1 MRRAGAI
8 TPRPL
13 RPVRGAESN
22 TTASVCAVIVM
33 AQAWALCLL
42 AALPV
47 PARFC
52 DRVACLAT
60 AAALLTT
67 AARTQIAA
75 DALGMDHSD
84 PRGFTVTGGLPY
96 YGQFACSAG
105 ALVRMV
111 ELLREDRE
119 AFGLVTGNGAQPD
132 ASACC
137 LASK

>member
-1 MRRAGAI
+1 MACAQAQ
-8 TPRPL
+8 P
-13 RPVRGAESN
+13 A
-22 TTASVCAVIVM
+22 ASVSSRGL
-33 AQAWALCLL
+33 ALSRL
-42 AALPV
+42 AS
-47 PARFC
+47 
-52 DRVACLAT
+52 AT
-60 AAALLTT
+60 AVGCLTAAVALLTT

-75 DALGMDHSD
+75 DALGMEHSD

-132 ASACC
+132 ASACRQ
-137 LASK
+137 ASDSLS

>member
-1 MRRAGAI
+1 MEDRQGSA
-8 TPRPL
+8 
-13 RPVRGAESN
+13 
-22 TTASVCAVIVM
+22 C
-33 AQAWALCLL
+33 
-42 AALPV
+42 
-47 PARFC
+47 FC
-52 DRVACLAT
+52 DSSQST
-60 AAALLTT
+60 AVLTT
-67 AARTQIAA
+67 ARLLRTQIAA

-132 ASACC
+132 ASACFAGLRC
-137 LASK
+137 SEKLRTCVPL